1 MARRALELAPD
12 DEQCVRDLISLLDR
26 AGDRGGALRVYSEWQ
41 ARLFKEYGV
50 EPAPETR
57 KLARRVQSARKGES
71 HETQPTTAFVAKSA
85 PSFS

>member
-1 MARRALELAPD
+1 MGLGVRPEVGIEPRELIRGRPPQGQPHNRFIRVKNPD
-12 DEQCVRDLISLLDR
+12 
-26 AGDRGGALRVYSEWQ
+26 
-41 ARLFKEYGV
+41 GV

-71 HETQPTTAFVAKSA
+71 HETPPRTALVAKSA